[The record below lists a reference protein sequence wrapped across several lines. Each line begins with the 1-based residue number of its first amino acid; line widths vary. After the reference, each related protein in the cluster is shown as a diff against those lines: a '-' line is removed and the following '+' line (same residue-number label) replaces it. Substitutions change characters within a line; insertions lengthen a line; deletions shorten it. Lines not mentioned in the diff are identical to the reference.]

1 MNQKLIFNIIIA
13 IILTAVLAFFAL
25 VLLNDEQQLDPQ
37 NNPDS
42 IVPSNPVNTS
52 IQTNQ
57 TNNNQGV
64 SGFSVVGDQL
74 NISNSRGQE
83 ILIDDF
89 RSDDDVE
96 QNNSFV
102 EAYSFEQKDNFKFF
116 FYGDSGEFILN
127 ILDEDY
133 QQALIDAKNYL
144 LKKLEISESEICYL
158 KIDIGAPD
166 WVSIPA
172 NVTNSLELPGC

>member
-74 NISNSRGQE
+74 SRIIHLSKHIHLNKRITSNS
-83 ILIDDF
+83 F
-89 RSDDDVE
+89 SM
-96 QNNSFV
+96 
-102 EAYSFEQKDNFKFF
+102 
-116 FYGDSGEFILN
+116 
-127 ILDEDY
+127 
-133 QQALIDAKNYL
+133 
-144 LKKLEISESEICYL
+144 
-158 KIDIGAPD
+158 
-166 WVSIPA
+166 
-172 NVTNSLELPGC
+172 VTVVNLF